1 MKTCATLLLFLL
13 VALPSAGQS
22 DKDNLFKI
30 RDNSRKFGFINRA
43 GAVVIPPKYDSVGEP
58 HEGRIPVWLAQKA
71 GYVDLSGKV
80 VIELKYDSG
89 SEFADSRAV
98 VRVGEKY
105 SLIDPAGNLVR
116 IQELR

>member
-1 MKTCATLLLFLL
+1 MKTCATLLLFLP

-43 GAVVIPPKYDSVGEP
+43 GAVVIPPKYDSVGET

-80 VIELKYDSG
+80 VIELKYDSP
-89 SEFADSRAV
+89 SSRAV
-98 VRVGEKY
+98 K
-105 SLIDPAGNLVR
+105 
-116 IQELR
+116 